1 MAGPKDQSTQEKSSS
16 SSKQQS
22 PQKNNFPIEKTDAR
36 KNLIG
41 GDEGQNKTDATAAP
55 VSGSSSSPVISGSRK
70 RGWTDSQ
77 TEAAHDG
84 YNRGLKEMKK
94 EELEVLHREATCYVC
109 KKGFGTWK
117 AMFGHL
123 KAHQRQTPGA
133 FPPPS
138 FTPPKGSPEKNNP
151 DVNGLKEQLAPTLL
165 NLAYETMNKMSQ
177 DEPNTSVAAAA
188 GDASSPRGGGK
199 GLDIDLNEPKT
210 SFLLDLN
217 KSPPPESDDDEEDED
232 DKAGAGAGADANKV
246 DGRSGTYFP
255 SSIRYALDHNRP
267 SSAFNSTFW
276 TTNSGAPVWNNK
288 SEQEVIHMIRPVLL
302 EDYHLVEKLA
312 NFDREHPRGFAVKF
326 YTREGNFDMVGNNFP
341 VLFIRDGMKFPG
353 MIHALKPNLKSPIQ
367 ENWRILDFL
376 SHHPESLHMF
386 IFLFDDIG
394 IPQDY
399 RHMDGSGVHT
409 YTLINKAGKA
419 QYVKVHWQPTLW
431 CKKPFGG

>member
-1 MAGPKDQSTQEKSSS
+1 MAGPKDQSTQEKSS

-41 GDEGQNKTDATAAP
+41 GDEGQNKTDATTAP

-70 RGWTDSQ
+70 RGRTDSKA
-77 TEAAHDG
+77 EVVHDG

-151 DVNGLKEQLAPTLL
+151 DVNALKEQLAPTLL

-177 DEPNTSVAAAA
+177 DEPNTSVAA
-188 GDASSPRGGGK
+188 GDAFSLRGGGK
-199 GLDIDLNEPKT
+199 GLGIDLNEPKT

-217 KSPPPESDDDEEDED
+217 KSPPPENDDDEEDED
-232 DKAGAGAGADANKV
+232 DKAGADANK
-246 DGRSGTYFP
+246 
-255 SSIRYALDHNRP
+255 NRP
-267 SSAFNSTFW
+267 SSVFNYTFW
-276 TTNSGAPVWNNK
+276 TTNSGAPVWNNN
-288 SEQEVIHMIRPVLL
+288 SSLTVGARGPVLL

-312 NFDREHPRGFAVKF
+312 NFDRERIPERV
-326 YTREGNFDMVGNNFP
+326 V
-341 VLFIRDGMKFPG
+341 
-353 MIHALKPNLKSPIQ
+353 HA
-367 ENWRILDFL
+367 
-376 SHHPESLHMF
+376 
-386 IFLFDDIG
+386 
-394 IPQDY
+394 
-399 RHMDGSGVHT
+399 RHR
-409 YTLINKAGKA
+409 
-419 QYVKVHWQPTLW
+419 
-431 CKKPFGG
+431 